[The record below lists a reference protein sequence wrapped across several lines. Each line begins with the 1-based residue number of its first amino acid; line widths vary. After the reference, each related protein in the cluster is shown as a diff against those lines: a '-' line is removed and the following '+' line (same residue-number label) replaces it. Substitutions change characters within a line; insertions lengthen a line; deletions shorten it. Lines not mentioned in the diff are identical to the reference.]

1 VSFKYVRSTCF
12 SINTIK
18 MAYDP
23 LHSTRSNPEQEG
35 VDLSVQGNLS
45 HMVLRVRV
53 WSSSLVSHLLG
64 ES

>member
-1 VSFKYVRSTCF
+1 
-12 SINTIK
+12 